1 MRVLACGLVIYNH
14 LPGYT
19 LYMDS
24 EGWTQGIY
32 MFLSMITRIN
42 VPLFFMISGALLL
55 SKSEDFITVIKKRV
69 IRFCL
74 IIAVFQFAVCVDD
87 YINALR
93 WGNPYFLSVKQ
104 FIYDLLTNGNNATG
118 AYWYLYAYLG
128 FLFMLPFMQRVVR
141 GMQKQ
146 DFYVLL
152 LLHFLI
158 SSLIPMVNI
167 LFMMTGNSVI
177 KITGYF
183 SVPFAMTKVFFYSL
197 IGFYLEYHVNIREI
211 SRKKMT
217 GLCLGAVIGILLS
230 CLCTLYEGKT
240 TGIYTQNYVELF
252 DYVSAMA
259 AFIVIKYIVI
269 VAVPQLSEGKLS
281 KVVCRMGSCTLGIYL
296 LDPHLRYLFW
306 MQYNAKMSLHF
317 PAFWISVGWCVISM
331 ALCGIVTL
339 ILKRMPVFR
348 KLL

>member
-1 MRVLACGLVIYNH
+1 MRVLSCGLVIYNH

-24 EGWTQGIY
+24 EGAAQGIY

-55 SKSEDFITVIKKRV
+55 PKSEDFITVIKKRV

-74 IIAVFQFAVCVDD
+74 IIAIFQFAICIDD
-87 YINALR
+87 CINALR
-93 WGNPYFLSVKQ
+93 WGNPYSFSLKQ
-104 FIYDLLTNGNNATG
+104 FIYDLLSNGNNVTG

-128 FLFMLPFMQRVVR
+128 FLVMLPYMQRAVR

-152 LLHFLI
+152 FLHFLI
-158 SSLIPMVNI
+158 SSLLPIVNI
-167 LFMMTGNSVI
+167 LLVMTGNSVI

-197 IGFYLEYHVNIREI
+197 IGFYLEHHVDIREI
-211 SRKKMT
+211 SCKKIA
-217 GLCLGAVIGILLS
+217 GLCAGAVTGILLS

-252 DYVSAMA
+252 DYVSAIA
-259 AFIVIKYIVI
+259 AFIIIKYIVI
-269 VAVPQLSEGKLS
+269 VAVPRLSEGRLS
-281 KVVCRMGSCTLGIYL
+281 DVICRIGSCTFGIYL

-317 PAFWISVGWCVISM
+317 SAFWISVGWCVISM
-331 ALCGIVTL
+331 TLCGIVTL
-339 ILKRMPVFR
+339 GLKRMPVFR